1 MLNQTT
7 KKLLHATKNLLAFSG
22 GSDSTALLFL
32 LLENNIPFD
41 IAIVDYGL
49 REQSQKEVAYA
60 KELAAKYGFECFVA
74 IAPEFKRNF
83 EANARAFRYNFFE
96 SLIASRNYTTLLTAH
111 HLGDKLEWFLMQF
124 CKGAGC
130 VELSGLREIEE
141 REDYKLIRP
150 LLTLEKSTLINYCQ
164 NKNIKYFTDESN
176 SDERYKRNYFRS
188 NFARPL
194 LEKYASGIAKSFEY
208 LEQDS
213 SALIQKTEL
222 KKCNQLAYFS
232 SMNKRSDIYHI
243 DKYLKSIGHIITAKE
258 RELLMQKE
266 ELVVG
271 RKYAIAW
278 QKGYVFIAPYLHA
291 TSFTKEFK
299 EKMRRLGIVPKLRSY
314 LAEDLEAVELLSLL
328 LQ

>member
-7 KKLLHATKNLLAFSG
+7 KELLHATKNLLAFSG

-49 REQSQKEVAYA
+49 REQSKKEVAYA
-60 KELAAKYGFECFVA
+60 KELATEYGFECFVA
-74 IAPEFKRNF
+74 TAPEFKRNF

-96 SLIASRNYTTLLTAH
+96 SLITSRNYTTLLTAH

-150 LLTLEKSTLINYCQ
+150 LLSAPKSALISYCQ
-164 NKNIKYFTDESN
+164 SKNVKYFIDETN
-176 SDERYKRNYFRS
+176 SDERYKRNYFRT
-188 NFARPL
+188 NFADPL
-194 LEKYASGIAKSFEY
+194 LQEYASGIQKSFEY
-208 LEQDS
+208 LERDS
-213 SALIQKTEL
+213 NTLIEETEI

-232 SMNKRSDIYHI
+232 SMNNRSDIYHI
-243 DKYLKSIGHIITAKE
+243 DRYLKSIGHIITSNE
-258 RELLMQKE
+258 RELLMQKKE
-266 ELVVG
+266 VIVG
-271 RKYAIAW
+271 RKYAVSW

-291 TSFTKEFK
+291 TPFTKEFK
-299 EKMRRLGIVPKLRSY
+299 EEMRLLAIAPKLRGY